1 MGICASEKKNRERK
15 VMEEISKL
23 LGRWQLFYVVLM
35 ITIILALLYSLSI
48 PIEIS
53 PHTKAVYDYI
63 EDPSKL
69 PLGSPVLV
77 EMHYDEASRAELE
90 PQVIALMKHLFEKGC
105 KLVFLS
111 TATYGPVA
119 FQSLQFSAPDLF
131 EGKRYGEDYVF
142 LGYIAGG
149 ESTLAFLARSITGTV
164 AIDNYGTAT
173 SELPLIVEAN
183 NASAYGLV
191 VTASSKTDT
200 FLWYICQWYTPYHTP
215 LLFVTLSTIAPSI
228 ESYVNAGQAR
238 GMLTGQR
245 SAAEYEL
252 LVGRKGLGIVSLE
265 AQRFVQWVLLL
276 FIILVNIMFAYVK
289 LSKKLRKR

>member
-1 MGICASEKKNRERK
+1 MT

-23 LGRWQLFYVVLM
+23 LGRWQLFYIMLT

-77 EMHYDEASRAELE
+77 ETCYEEGARAELE
-90 PQVIALMKHLFEKGC
+90 PQVIALMKHLFEKRC

-111 TATYGPVA
+111 TAIYGPVA
-119 FQSLQFSAPDLF
+119 FQFLQFSAPDLF

-142 LGYIAGG
+142 LGYIASG
-149 ESTLAFLARSITGTV
+149 ESTLTSLARSITGTV
-164 AIDNYGTAT
+164 ATDNYGTVT

-191 VTASSKTDT
+191 VIASSKTET
-200 FLWYICQWYTPYHTP
+200 FLWYIRQWYTPYHTP
-215 LLFVTLSTIAPSI
+215 LLFVTLSAIVPSI
-228 ESYVNAGQAR
+228 ESYVNSGQAI

-252 LVGRKGLGIVSLE
+252 LVGRKGSGTASLE
-265 AQRFVQWVLLL
+265 AQHLVQWVLLL
-276 FIILVNIMFAYVK
+276 FIILGNIMFAYVK
-289 LSKKLRKR
+289 LSKKVMKKDKQKLSSFC